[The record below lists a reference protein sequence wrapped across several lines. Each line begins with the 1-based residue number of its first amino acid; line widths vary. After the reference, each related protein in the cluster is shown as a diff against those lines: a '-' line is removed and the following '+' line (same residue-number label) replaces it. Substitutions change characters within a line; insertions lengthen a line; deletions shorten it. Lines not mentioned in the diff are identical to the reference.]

1 MLFHFPLLNLGGFVN
16 AQFFLAQDYTNKQV
30 ISAISVILLS
40 FAAIKLVN
48 YILQV
53 RLKEI
58 AERTESVYDE
68 KLLEAVTSPIN
79 VFLYF
84 TGFYLAINILNP
96 SDYRDLITRGIQI
109 FMVVDVVWLIFRL
122 SDLGTSYL
130 QEKQEDQ
137 RQVIKTVYPLI
148 NKTFKV
154 FVAGIAFIMVVQNLG
169 YSVSSLLAGLGIG
182 GLAVALAAKDTISN
196 IFGSLTIFLDK
207 SLFIGDWVKIGSAEG
222 VVEDVGFRTTKIRT
236 FSKSLVVIPN
246 SEIANNHIEN
256 ISRRGMQRVVMDIG
270 VTYNTSA
277 VKMKLTL
284 EELRRIVTDHPLTNK
299 ENIYVYFSEF
309 RDSSLNIFLYFF
321 IESTVW
327 RDFLGAREEINL
339 EIMQKLEEMG
349 VEFAFPTRTL
359 YIEDPK
365 KENMLTKF

>member
-1 MLFHFPLLNLGGFVN
+1 MFFYFPSLSLGNFVN

-30 ISAISVILLS
+30 FLAISVILLT
-40 FAAIKLVN
+40 FVAIKVVN

-53 RLKEI
+53 RLKEM
-58 AERTESVYDE
+58 AEKTESVYDE
-68 KLLEAVTSPIN
+68 KLLEAITSPIN
-79 VFLYF
+79 IFLYLG
-84 TGFYLAINILNP
+84 GFYLAINILNP
-96 SDYRDLITRGIQI
+96 SDYKDLIVRGIQI
-109 FMVVDVVWLIFRL
+109 CMVVDVVWLIFRL
-122 SDLGTSYL
+122 SDLGTTYL

-148 NKTFKV
+148 NKSFKV
-154 FVAGIAFIMVVQNLG
+154 FVAGIAFIMVVQNMG

-182 GLAVALAAKDTISN
+182 GLAVALAAKDTLSN

-207 SLFIGDWVKIGSAEG
+207 SLFIGDWVKVGSAEG

-236 FSKSLVVIPN
+236 FAKSLVVIPN
-246 SEIANNHIEN
+246 SVIANNHIEN

-270 VTYNTSA
+270 VTYSTSA
-277 VKMKLTL
+277 KQMKQTL
-284 EELRRIVTDHPLTNK
+284 ADLRNIIHNHPLTNN

-309 RDSSLNIFLYFF
+309 KDSSLNIFLYFF
-321 IESTVW
+321 IESTAW
-327 RDFLGAREEINL
+327 RDFLEAREEINL
-339 EIMQKLEEMG
+339 DIMQKLEETG